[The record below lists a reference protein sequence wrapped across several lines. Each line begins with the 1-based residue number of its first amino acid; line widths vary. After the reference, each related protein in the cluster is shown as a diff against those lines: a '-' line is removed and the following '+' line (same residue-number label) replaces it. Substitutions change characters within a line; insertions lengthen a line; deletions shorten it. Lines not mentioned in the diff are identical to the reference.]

1 MNIIKKW
8 NGRTIRVRDDR
19 YVSLSDMAQASG
31 KLFGDWKRLKSTESY
46 LTTLSGS
53 MQIPIDRLIQ
63 SNESNGSN
71 DSRGTWGHPKVSIR
85 FAQWCSDE
93 FAVQVDMWI
102 DELMTTGSVSLSG
115 NSQKFIHNLEWYDRL
130 LYYKART
137 KIEVGY
143 FSIFEEINNSIISE
157 LEHAGYTL
165 PIGSVPDISVGQCF
179 CNHLRSIGYN
189 LEKITKIYTHYYPD
203 GRVVK
208 ANVYSDE
215 VLAIFRKWLQLTY
228 KTTQFPK
235 YLKGKDPQAL
245 PTLNQLLG
253 FPAEAI

>member
-1 MNIIKKW
+1 MSNLSYQGNSITQRDADGYVNATEMAKANGARFDHWMGNDQTKEYLKALQESILLESRENDKLIIVQ
-8 NGRTIRVRDDR
+8 G
-19 YVSLSDMAQASG
+19 
-31 KLFGDWKRLKSTESY
+31 FGANKST
-46 LTTLSGS
+46 
-53 MQIPIDRLIQ
+53 
-63 SNESNGSN
+63 
-71 DSRGTWGHPKVSIR
+71 WVHPLVAIA
-85 FAQWCSDE
+85 FAQWISPKFHVWCNQHIKTLIE
-93 FAVQVDMWI
+93 TGK
-102 DELMTTGSVSLSG
+102 TTTD
-115 NSQKFIHNLEWYDRL
+115 KFKHNLEWYDRL

-143 FSIFEEINNSIISE
+143 FSIFEELNNSIISE

-165 PIGSVPDISVGQCF
+165 PLGSVPDISVGQCF
-179 CNHLRSIGYN
+179 CNYLRSIGYN
-189 LEKITKIYTHYYPD
+189 LEKITKLYTHYYPD

-235 YLKGKDPQAL
+235 YLKGKDPLAL

-253 FPAEAI
+253 LPEGAV